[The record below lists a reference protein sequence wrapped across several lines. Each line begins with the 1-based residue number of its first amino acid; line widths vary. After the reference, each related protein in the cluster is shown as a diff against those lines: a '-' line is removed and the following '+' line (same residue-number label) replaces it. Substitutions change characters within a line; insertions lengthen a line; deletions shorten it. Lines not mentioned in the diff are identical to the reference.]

1 MIVARLV
8 RTHPLVLLLC
18 FAAVLRVTAALT
30 PGFHH
35 PDAIYQYLEPAHR
48 LLTGEGLVT
57 WEWRLGMRSWLLPT
71 LLAVPMAVGRW
82 VDPGGGL
89 PVLLPKLAV
98 SLASL
103 SIVWA
108 AWTIAD
114 RHSRQAAWLAGF
126 VAACWFEF
134 IHFAAQTLA
143 EPVAVAAF
151 LPAAAMLTAPAP
163 RTRALVMSGA
173 LLALAVCLRP
183 HYAPAALALVV
194 VARRGELIR
203 AIPPLL
209 IGGLIVAA
217 IGAATDLYNHGIP
230 FLWMIENIQQN
241 IIEHRA
247 DAYGVHPPLAFIT
260 WYVTMWGWFAIP
272 ILIGIRFGWRH
283 CLPLLVA
290 AAVNLVLHSLIGHK
304 EYRFV
309 FLTTVSLIILAAIG
323 WAELL
328 RLAALRWPGRRAS
341 AASAAVF
348 AMWGSASIALAY
360 SPAMARAKDNGR
372 AGTLL
377 FADIRE
383 DRAACGVAVVEGA
396 TFADVPGMASLRDG
410 MPLSVFA
417 AYDPAYRG
425 ADARVSLQRWSPGFN
440 RVVTSVQTAA
450 LLPPDYHA
458 TRCEA
463 WDGTRLCV
471 YARPGRCAPTPH
483 SPFTANTALLR
494 LNF

>member
-1 MIVARLV
+1 MLRI
-8 RTHPLVLLLC
+8 
-18 FAAVLRVTAALT
+18 AAAFT

-48 LLTGEGLVT
+48 LLTGEGLIT

-71 LLAVPMAVGRW
+71 LLAAPMALARW
-82 VDPGGGL
+82 VDPAGDL

-98 SLASL
+98 ALASL
-103 SIVWA
+103 SIVWS

-114 RHSRQAAWLAGF
+114 RHSRQAAWLVGF
-126 VAACWFEF
+126 VAASWFEF

-151 LPAAAMLTAPAP
+151 LPAATLLTATDV
-163 RTRALVMSGA
+163 RRRALVVSGA
-173 LLALAVCLRP
+173 LLGLAVCLRP
-183 HYAPAALALVV
+183 HYAPAALALVL
-194 VARRGELIR
+194 ASRRGDLPR
-203 AIPPLL
+203 ALPPLV

-217 IGAATDLYNHGIP
+217 IGATIDLWNHNVP
-230 FLWMIENIQQN
+230 FLWMAENIRQN
-241 IIEHRA
+241 IVEHRA
-247 DAYGVHPPLAFIT
+247 DAFGVDPPLAFVT
-260 WYVTMWGWFAIP
+260 WYLTMWGWFAVP
-272 ILIGIRFGWRH
+272 IVVGVRFGWRR
-283 CLPLLVA
+283 CMPLLVA

-309 FLTTVSLIILAAIG
+309 FLTTASLVIVSAIG

-328 RLAALRWPGRRAS
+328 RLAALRWPGRRTLAGV
-341 AASAAVF
+341 AVF
-348 AMWGSASIALAY
+348 ALWGLGSVALAF
-360 SPAMARAKDNGR
+360 SPAMARAKANGR

-377 FADIRE
+377 FAEMRN

-396 TFADVPGMASLRDG
+396 TFADVPGIASLRDG

-425 ADARVSLQRWSPGFN
+425 GNARLSLRQWSPGFN
-440 RVVTSVQTAA
+440 RVLTSATTAT
-450 LLPPDYHA
+450 LLPAGYHA

-471 YARPGRCAPTPH
+471 YARPGQCARSAR
-483 SPFTANTALLR
+483 SPFAANTALVR